1 MKIKLGIAPLMAIVG
16 LALVFSAAVAGEI
29 TVNCDKGGSVQKA
42 IDAGAG
48 SAARRT
54 IYVTGFCTE
63 DLLITRD
70 QISVLGDGNTMIDG
84 RIVVRGAHGVTIR
97 DLTVTG
103 PNDGLRART
112 SRVFMTNVHFTANDG
127 YGILVSGGGAISLRD
142 GSIAH
147 NTGGIGLL
155 VTNGQANLNNTEVFS
170 NQDDGIVVSANGS
183 LFMDGGSVHSHDSG
197 TGIIAKQSASVELGG
212 TNVSGNLFAGVA
224 VSMGSVAAIYD
235 STISYNTDIG
245 LILSENSSVEVG
257 GGELAHN
264 GVYGALA
271 GSHSVLKLIDTQVY
285 DNHAHGVVV
294 ETDGALFIDGTTVVD
309 GNWADDEIECRGK
322 EASMEIGPDAFV
334 SSWACIDPDF

>member
-1 MKIKLGIAPLMAIVG
+1 MNIKIGNAPLMVIVG
-16 LALVFSAAVAGEI
+16 LAMVFGPAAAREI
-29 TVNCDKGGSVQKA
+29 SVNCDKGNSVQKA

-48 SAARRT
+48 SAAGKT

-70 QISVLGDGNTMIDG
+70 HISLLGDGNTMING
-84 RIVVRGAHGVTIR
+84 RIVVRGAHGVAIR

-112 SRVFMTNVHFTANDG
+112 ARVFMTNVHFIANDG
-127 YGILVSGGGAISLRD
+127 YGALVSGGAAIVLRN

-155 VTNGQANLNNTEVFS
+155 VTNGQAGLNNTEVFS
-170 NQDDGIVVSANGS
+170 NQNDGIVVSANGS
-183 LFMDGGSVHSHDSG
+183 LSMNGGSVHSHESG
-197 TGIIAKQSASVELGG
+197 TGIIAKQSSSVELGG

-224 VSMGSVAAIYD
+224 VSMGSAAAIYD
-235 STISYNTDIG
+235 STINYNTEIG

-264 GVYGALA
+264 GIDGALA

-294 ETDGALFIDGTTVVD
+294 ETDGGLFIDGTTVVD

-322 EASMEIGPDAFV
+322 EASMEIGPDAYV